1 MTESGQNLSTLQW
14 GKSSDF
20 QSLNWGCPGLDDRV
34 VNWTDAEPS
43 CSNCFENLS
52 GLTDK

>member
-1 MTESGQNLSTLQW
+1 MNGTGAESFHTSS
-14 GKSSDF
+14 GKSSDI

-52 GLTDK
+52 GVTDK